1 MSKYNHIKS
10 IPIDSIPKE
19 EIYTAIKEWAEG
31 DESMERF
38 LIACYEKGIKTTGCH
53 AGARPYIGFKYENNS
68 YDLSGIL
75 STTINIPGARIH
87 MRVDGG
93 NPFSGPDWDEPS
105 ITIGFDEI
113 YQDEADQQLDEL
125 TSVVEQNISNE
136 EWLSLIN
143 LMDFFLNKES
153 GLSFRLIHTQNGEYI
168 FRIESSAICEE
179 RYKYYNDL
187 FSSLGMNEYREGI
200 PKDSKRREWEINSN
214 SFSEIKEKIKVFSKE
229 IINRYDLK
237 PEVEEENMVSFITL
251 ARYKKKN
258 LSPEQ
263 FEEWLQAESDK
274 LDREMHRARMIKR
287 TVDTLSKLVEIPEEK
302 KEEMIDRLIKLNDQE
317 TIKDLS
323 QAAYRVLGNDQE
335 LYDYALNVIRN
346 INPSICPPVEEM
358 KKKLSSM
365 FANEVEGNMSL
376 EENHKLV
383 DEELVKFTELFNK
396 NGIDY
401 YIVGALPCFIK
412 TGQPLFRYHDDI
424 DIMVNEEDIPR
435 VASIIESSGYKFQD
449 DRFPTLQRYKEMEV
463 EAPPHTVLAQHPDNE
478 FHLGFFTFRR
488 EPNKSITMREYSHRI
503 ENDEVVVDVLERKSD
518 PIGTSLRYDETPT
531 GYKDTEF
538 RTCSI
543 ESTYSLKN
551 YTKRPKD
558 ITDMKKLEPYVDQT
572 KLSQIKE
579 HPNTNV
585 ETKNI
590 TKNNNKQMTLT
601 TNTPKQG
608 E

>member
-1 MSKYNHIKS
+1 
-10 IPIDSIPKE
+10 
-19 EIYTAIKEWAEG
+19 
-31 DESMERF
+31 
-38 LIACYEKGIKTTGCH
+38 
-53 AGARPYIGFKYENNS
+53 
-68 YDLSGIL
+68 
-75 STTINIPGARIH
+75 
-87 MRVDGG
+87 
-93 NPFSGPDWDEPS
+93 
-105 ITIGFDEI
+105 
-113 YQDEADQQLDEL
+113 
-125 TSVVEQNISNE
+125 
-136 EWLSLIN
+136 
-143 LMDFFLNKES
+143 
-153 GLSFRLIHTQNGEYI
+153 
-168 FRIESSAICEE
+168 
-179 RYKYYNDL
+179 
-187 FSSLGMNEYREGI
+187 
-200 PKDSKRREWEINSN
+200 
-214 SFSEIKEKIKVFSKE
+214 
-229 IINRYDLK
+229 
-237 PEVEEENMVSFITL
+237 
-251 ARYKKKN
+251 
-258 LSPEQ
+258 
-263 FEEWLQAESDK
+263 
-274 LDREMHRARMIKR
+274 
-287 TVDTLSKLVEIPEEK
+287 
-302 KEEMIDRLIKLNDQE
+302 
-317 TIKDLS
+317 
-323 QAAYRVLGNDQE
+323 
-335 LYDYALNVIRN
+335 
-346 INPSICPPVEEM
+346 M

-488 EPNKSITMREYSHRI
+488 EPNKSITMREYSHRL

-531 GYKDTEF
+531 EYKDTEF

-543 ESTYSLKN
+543 ESTYNLKS

-558 ITDMKKLEPYVDQT
+558 ITDMKRLEPYIDQT